1 MPVYDLD
8 RLLKLRVV
16 AFISARGDQDR
27 HCETRS
33 TRETRE
39 ELPTEPLLEKGDYLS
54 CLGYV
59 FMKFK

>member
-1 MPVYDLD
+1 M
-8 RLLKLRVV
+8 
-16 AFISARGDQDR
+16 AFISARGDEDR

-39 ELPTEPLLEKGDYLS
+39 ELPTEALLEKGDYLS
-54 CLGYV
+54 CLGYD